1 MSIKE
6 EINISK
12 LYSED
17 CSISKE
23 EFFKKYNIKET
34 GLTDEEF
41 KILSQKYGQNEITQT
56 KSKKWYNFFLES
68 LFSPFNSI
76 LLGITLI
83 LIYTDVIL
91 PQNPS
96 FANII
101 VIAILVIAST
111 LLDFFEEYRSNKAAE
126 KLKELVQ
133 TTTTVIRDG
142 KKIQIPIKE
151 ITISDTVLLS
161 AGSIIPADLRIIDSK
176 DLYVRA
182 IFFNWRI

>member
-68 LFSPFNSI
+68 LLVHLI
-76 LLGITLI
+76 VYYLELL
-83 LIYTDVIL
+83 
-91 PQNPS
+91 
-96 FANII
+96 
-101 VIAILVIAST
+101 
-111 LLDFFEEYRSNKAAE
+111 
-126 KLKELVQ
+126 
-133 TTTTVIRDG
+133 
-142 KKIQIPIKE
+142 
-151 ITISDTVLLS
+151 
-161 AGSIIPADLRIIDSK
+161 
-176 DLYVRA
+176 
-182 IFFNWRI
+182 